1 MPAVHDKYVQYT
13 YDDTVPEDGI
23 GTYRHVY
30 RTVPIRTGLTGSK
43 ALLFRANTSSI
54 FRREGL
60 QPHLALVDTSQVRRL
75 HKPRPAIVIDALH
88 DCVIHELIGAEVPPE
103 PLNLRVVAIIKDEDA
118 ASQRRART

>member
-1 MPAVHDKYVQYT
+1 MTIRFQ
-13 YDDTVPEDGI
+13 DGI

>member
-1 MPAVHDKYVQYT
+1 MTNMCNTLMTIRFQKTVSVRIVACVSYGT
-13 YDDTVPEDGI
+13 DTH
-23 GTYRHVY
+23 R
-30 RTVPIRTGLTGSK
+30 LTGSK